1 MGNYSINDLEKLSGV
16 KAHTIRI
23 WEKRYKIIEP
33 SRTETNF
40 RYYNDEQLKRLL
52 NISLLNNYGYKIS
65 KIAGLCESEINK
77 EVQKVASGDNSYD
90 AQIEQLVVAM
100 IEMNEE
106 KFEQHLDNQILK
118 DGFED
123 AMTKVVY
130 PFFDKVG
137 LLWQTGN
144 VTPAQEH
151 FISNLIRRKII
162 VAIDR
167 LPKNEAKDA
176 KSFLLFLP
184 DGEMH
189 EIGLLF
195 TKYLL
200 KKNGHKVTYLGQSM
214 PNKYLKDA
222 VDTRKPDFLIT
233 YITSPI
239 EGGLHDYLKDLRQTC
254 KDLPVYIAGM
264 QTCDVDFAD
273 LKNVHCMT
281 SLESIYSLL
290 EEIKN

>member
-1 MGNYSINDLEKLSGV
+1 MGHYSIKDLEKLSGV

-23 WEKRYKIIEP
+23 WEKRFKIIEP

-40 RYYNDEQLKRLL
+40 RYYNDEQLKKLL

-65 KIAGLCESEINK
+65 KIAGLCESDINK
-77 EVQKVASGDNSYD
+77 EVEKVASCENSYD

-106 KFEQHLDNQILK
+106 KFEQQLNSQILK

-123 AMTKVVY
+123 AMVKVVY

-162 VAIDR
+162 VAIDGLSR
-167 LPKNEAKDA
+167 SVKENSKT
-176 KSFLLFLP
+176 FLLFLP
-184 DGEMH
+184 EGEMH

-195 TKYLL
+195 IKYLL
-200 KKNGHKVTYLGQSM
+200 KKNGHKVIYLGQSM
-214 PNKYLKDA
+214 PNKYLTDV

-239 EGGLHDYLKDLRQTC
+239 EGGLHEYLKDLCQSC
-254 KDLPVYIAGM
+254 KDIPVYTAGM
-264 QTCDVDFAD
+264 QTYDSDFAD
-273 LKNVHCMT
+273 LKNVHFMR
-281 SLESIYSLL
+281 SLSGIYSLL
-290 EEIKN
+290 EGIKN